1 MKEVKLI
8 NKKSLKLSKKNEKLL
23 YFTANNYD
31 YKIISIS
38 AEKNSCQLR
47 NLTLDKLVRFE
58 TSDDSLG
65 DVRWF
70 PLDDIN
76 KYR

>member
-1 MKEVKLI
+1 VKSRKRSKE
-8 NKKSLKLSKKNEKLL
+8 LSTQNEKLL
-23 YFTANNYD
+23 YFSAKGYD

-58 TSDDSLG
+58 TRDDSLG

>member
-1 MKEVKLI
+1 M
-8 NKKSLKLSKKNEKLL
+8 NKSQRLSKQNEKLL
-23 YFTANNYD
+23 YFSAKGYE

-47 NLTLDKLVRFE
+47 NLTLNKLVRFE
-58 TSDDSLG
+58 TRDDSLG

-70 PLDDIN
+70 TLDDIN